1 MLKTDTQALVE
12 NKPESVRDLYDR
24 YAGMLLGYIFEIVK
38 DSKLAEEYMVH
49 IFCELAAQF
58 KDKNW
63 EGPVNWCQ
71 LQRFAQR
78 KMADL
83 PGVSLH
89 SGEPRIP
96 GVTRNGSKDKY
107 LELLT
112 STQQQIFIDIY
123 YHGKTTAALSV
134 ELNKTEEFIRKTLKE
149 AFVIIRKSG
158 EN

>member
-1 MLKTDTQALVE
+1 MLKTDTQAIVE
-12 NKPESVRDLYDR
+12 NKPESVRNLYDR

-38 DSKLAEEYMVH
+38 DSKLAEQYLVH
-49 IFCELAAQF
+49 IFCKLSEEF
-58 KDKNW
+58 KDKKW

-78 KMADL
+78 KMAAL
-83 PGVSLH
+83 PGLSARPA
-89 SGEPRIP
+89 EPRIS
-96 GVTRNGSKDKY
+96 GAGMNGPKDKY
-107 LELLT
+107 IEQLS

-123 YHGKTTAALSV
+123 YYRKTTAALSV

-149 AFVIIRKSG
+149 AFVMLRKSD